1 LKTITVKTESK
12 KYPVY
17 IGNRIV
23 KLLPELI
30 AKQKLS
36 DRVFVIIDNKVEKIY
51 GSSIKQ
57 VVNDFAQKKY
67 YYRLTSTEKIKS
79 FKTVSN
85 IFNKLYEQN
94 FGKDSLLIAIG
105 GGTIGDVAGFV
116 ASTYMRGISLIHIPT
131 TLLSAVDSSIGGKT
145 GINFLEAKNLIGT
158 FYQPNMVLIDSNFIN
173 SLSPSELISG
183 FGEIVKYSYLT
194 DKNFYST
201 LLEKHLAIL
210 KKDQDFLDKIIYE
223 SVKIKS
229 AIISQDEKEETGLRK
244 ILNLGH
250 TFAHAYESGTS
261 YKLSHG
267 KAVMFGI
274 INSINLSFDL
284 ELINKNQYKYMLEL
298 PMKFRSFLSLKK
310 TNPETILKLMR
321 YDKKNREGRIKF
333 VLIKNYGEILVD
345 VPAAN
350 QSIIK
355 SLKCTEQI
363 WFKRATAGL

>member
-1 LKTITVKTESK
+1 LKTITVRTETI

-17 IGNRIV
+17 IGNNILR
-23 KLLPELI
+23 LLPELI
-30 AKQKLS
+30 SKQKLP

-57 VVNDFAQKKY
+57 VVNDFARKIY
-67 YYRLTSTEKIKS
+67 YYSLTSTEKIKS
-79 FKTVSN
+79 FKTVST

-94 FGKDSLLIAIG
+94 FGKDTLLIAIG

-173 SLSPSELISG
+173 SLSISELISG
-183 FGEIVKYSYLT
+183 FGEVVKYSYLT
-194 DKNFYST
+194 DKKFYST
-201 LLEKHLAIL
+201 LIENYLLL
-210 KKDQDFLDKIIYE
+210 FKKDFDFINEIIYE

-229 AIISQDEKEETGLRK
+229 AIVSQDEKEETGLRK

-250 TFAHAYESGTS
+250 TFAHAYESSSS

-267 KAVMFGI
+267 KAVFWGI
-274 INSINLSFDL
+274 INSINLSL
-284 ELINKNQYKYMLEL
+284 ELNLIDKNQYNYMLEL
-298 PMKFRSFLSLKK
+298 PIKFQSFLNLKK
-310 TNPETILKLMR
+310 TNPEIILKLIR
-321 YDKKNREGRIKF
+321 YDKKNKDGKIKF
-333 VLIKNYGEILVD
+333 VLIKDFGEILVD
-345 VPAAN
+345 VFAN
-350 QSIIK
+350 DKSIKRSIEK
-355 SLKCTEQI
+355 TEQI
-363 WFKRATAGL
+363 WSKRATAGL